1 MTQSATHCHPPG
13 SGHQKMI
20 WIQALKLKKEGV
32 SRREALTAMINEW
45 SGYHKDITP
54 AIDRAGEKV
63 YSGNLKKDTG
73 KKSWPEAD
81 KNEIEAVAD
90 KNPYSLQELRKESPY
105 PESELGKISSLGLLQ
120 LLFPK
125 GSLVCLGESVPSC

>member
-32 SRREALTAMINEW
+32 SRREALIAMKNEW
-45 SGYHKDITP
+45 SGYYKDITP

-73 KKSWPEAD
+73 KKS
-81 KNEIEAVAD
+81 
-90 KNPYSLQELRKESPY
+90 
-105 PESELGKISSLGLLQ
+105 
-120 LLFPK
+120 
-125 GSLVCLGESVPSC
+125 

>member
-1 MTQSATHCHPPG
+1 
-13 SGHQKMI
+13 MI

-32 SRREALTAMINEW
+32 SRREALTAMKNEW

-105 PESELGKISSLGLLQ
+105 PESELGKISSWG
-120 LLFPK
+120 F
-125 GSLVCLGESVPSC
+125 SSCFFLRIR